1 MATTRR
7 RPAATRPRPSARR
20 PLGGRGPRRRPS
32 RRPRLAPPLLT
43 QDQRRELTGLALL
56 GGGIVLL
63 LSLLLPG
70 APVTAAIARAGFGV
84 LGLAAWWL
92 GAVVVGVGSRVLG
105 WHRRGRGTAAAI
117 GLVVA
122 TGAAAGLLGLLHG
135 ALGGWM
141 GARLGPPVALR
152 TGAPVAVVL
161 LGTLGLGGLVLAL
174 ELSPSRWGPRA
185 MVTGRWLSGLLV
197 AAPSDD
203 GRRLGR
209 SSPGDPPPATAPT
222 GSGGRAGPRT
232 VGAGAGSAAGPH
244 DPDPDA
250 LGAGDTVLSRFERV
264 FEGLDHPE
272 PGAGDGGAPG
282 GGTSAPE
289 APLTVGG
296 IPPPPGVPLALA
308 AAATTSVA
316 VAGVATA
323 ATAAEGATAP
333 GAGAAAPAGGGV
345 AASEPAD
352 EEVEPDWRLPT
363 QDLLDSVTGKR
374 ERLRDEIRTRIQT
387 IEATLEAFQVDARV
401 VGVNAGPTVTQY
413 ELQPGPG
420 VAVRKVVTYQTDLA
434 LALAAPIRIQAPI
447 PGKSAIG
454 IEVPNKAAQLV
465 TLKEVVRSPVFST
478 IPSGL
483 AIALG
488 ADVSGHA
495 VVGDLA
501 RMPHLLI
508 AGATGSGK
516 SVCINAVLA
525 GLLLQGTPKDLRLIL
540 VDPKRVEL
548 SNFAE
553 LPHLLVPVVVEPD
566 AAVAALR
573 WAVTEMEQRY
583 RLFAS
588 HGARNIAS
596 FNERAPALGLQTLPK
611 VVIVIDELADLMM
624 VAANEIEELI
634 CRVAQ
639 LARAVG
645 IHLIVATQ
653 RPSAD
658 IITGLIKANIPSRV
672 AFAVSSGVDSRVILD
687 EMGAEK
693 LLGRGDMLYLP
704 IDAGKATRLQGAY
717 VSDRELDQLI
727 GWWKAQGAPRYQ
739 EEILEM
745 TQLSPQQRDGA
756 VRRDPLFG
764 RAARVVATEGRA
776 AASLLQRKLNV
787 GYTRAARLVDQLADA
802 RVVGPYE
809 GSKSRE
815 VLMSLPDVDELLA
828 GLSQEE

>member
-7 RPAATRPRPSARR
+7 RPASPRPRPT
-20 PLGGRGPRRRPS
+20 S
-32 RRPRLAPPLLT
+32 RRPPGGRRPRRAPPRRTRSAPPLLT
-43 QDQRRELTGLALL
+43 VAQRRELGGLGLL
-56 GGGIVLL
+56 AVGLVLL
-63 LSLLLPG
+63 LSLALPH
-70 APVTAAIARAGFGV
+70 APVTAALARVAFGL
-84 LGLAAWWL
+84 LGLAAWGL
-92 GAVVVGVGSRVLG
+92 AVVVIGVASRVLG
-105 WHRRGRGTAAAI
+105 WHRRGRGAAGAI
-117 GLVVA
+117 GLVAA
-122 TGAAAGLLGLLHG
+122 TGAAAGLLGLVHG
-135 ALGGWM
+135 SPGGFV
-141 GARLGPPVALR
+141 GAHLGPPLAAR
-152 TGAPVAVVL
+152 TGGPVGVVVL
-161 LGTLGLGGLVLAL
+161 AAVGLAGLVLAL
-174 ELSPSRWGPRA
+174 DLSPSRWGPA
-185 MVTGRWLSGLLV
+185 AVGAGRWMGGAFR

-203 GRRLGR
+203 GRLRARAR
-209 SSPGDPPPATAPT
+209 SSLA
-222 GSGGRAGPRT
+222 AGPRARGLPPPPSLVPPASLPAVAPVAVAKGIAGEAE
-232 VGAGAGSAAGPH
+232 VG
-244 DPDPDA
+244 
-250 LGAGDTVLSRFERV
+250 VLSRFERV
-264 FEGLDHPE
+264 FEGLERLD
-272 PGAGDGGAPG
+272 DGEVVGSAVAPAITASG
-282 GGTSAPE
+282 
-289 APLTVGG
+289 V
-296 IPPPPGVPLALA
+296 PPPPGIPLSLTAALVTVPASAPAPGEQPVGGPAGDPASPAVEGAGPGAIPLA
-308 AAATTSVA
+308 
-316 VAGVATA
+316 
-323 ATAAEGATAP
+323 E
-333 GAGAAAPAGGGV
+333 
-345 AASEPAD
+345 
-352 EEVEPDWRLPT
+352 EEVEPDWHLPS
-363 QDLLDSVTGKR
+363 QDLLDTVTGKR
-374 ERLRDEIRTRIQT
+374 ERLREEIRSRIQT

-465 TLKEVVRSPVFST
+465 TLKEVVRSPAFSSVA
-478 IPSGL
+478 SGL

-495 VVGDLA
+495 VIGDLA

-525 GLLLQGTPKDLRLIL
+525 GLLLQGTPRDLRLIL

-548 SNFAE
+548 SNFAD

-583 RLFAS
+583 KLFAG
-588 HGARNIAS
+588 HGARNIAI
-596 FNERAPALGLQTLPK
+596 FNERAPELGLQPLPR

-704 IDAGKATRLQGAY
+704 IDAGKATRLQGAF

-745 TQLSPQQRDGA
+745 TQLSPQQRDG
-756 VRRDPLFG
+756 VVQRDPLFG

-787 GYTRAARLVDQLADA
+787 GYTRAARLVDQLAEA

-828 GLSQEE
+828 GLSEER